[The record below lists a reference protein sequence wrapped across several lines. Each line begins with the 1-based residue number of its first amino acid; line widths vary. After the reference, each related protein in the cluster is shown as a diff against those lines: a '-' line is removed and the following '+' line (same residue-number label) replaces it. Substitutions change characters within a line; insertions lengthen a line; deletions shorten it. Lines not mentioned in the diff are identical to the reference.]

1 MGKKHGKER
10 ENKAL
15 RVALYCRV
23 ATDTGEGW
31 NLAMQKEKLRRFAE
45 QQGYTVVAEVVDH
58 GSGLSFDRPGIQEIL
73 RLSHRH
79 IIDAVLAEN
88 ICRIGRDMQTA
99 LRIEGK
105 LKKQHVIIKTLQQ
118 EESVLPYMR
127 KIQHVLGHLSV

>member
-1 MGKKHGKER
+1 MGKKHGKGR

-15 RVALYCRV
+15 RVAMYCRV

-31 NLAMQKEKLRRFAE
+31 NLAMQKEKLRHFAE
-45 QQGYTVVAEVVDH
+45 QQGHTVVTEVVDH
-58 GSGLSFDRPGIQEIL
+58 GSGLPFYRPGIKEIF

-105 LKKQHVIIKTLQQ
+105 LKKQHVTIKTLQQ
-118 EESVLPYMR
+118 EETALPYMR
-127 KIQHVLGHLSV
+127 KTQHVLGHLSV